1 MNRKR
6 KLAEI
11 DLALKRIDSWLA
23 KCPEAVVEQSL
34 NNLKTKWL
42 LERAKVAQQIGS
54 KKGFNGKNW
63 IRKG

>member
-23 KCPEAVVEQSL
+23 KRPEVVFAQSL
-34 NNLKTKWL
+34 TNLKTKWL
-42 LERAKVAQQIGS
+42 LERSEVA
-54 KKGFNGKNW
+54 
-63 IRKG
+63 